1 MMDGPGSPGVTSSG
15 GAPHVRRLRTLKRK
29 KEEKDNSRNQV
40 KLERVLGLTVSSNA
54 SLATAP
60 ATGNSSPDI
69 SYSTYKHC
77 CNIHS
82 VICLLSSTEWVLP
95 GKIFIKCR

>member
-60 ATGNSSPDI
+60 ATGNSSPHI
-69 SYSTYKHC
+69 SSQPTNIAAISTQLVACYQAL
-77 CNIHS
+77 NGF
-82 VICLLSSTEWVLP
+82 CLEKYL
-95 GKIFIKCR
+95 